1 MRLIRFAAIVGLLM
15 PAGPHA
21 ADAPITLDVV
31 VTDAKLRPVKNLT
44 PADFEVDDFGERRSV
59 EAVRL
64 HSGGGRALAIFLDE
78 YHVQSGES
86 SARARAALEQF
97 VSTALRDG
105 DTVAVMRPLDPLNG
119 IVFTDD
125 RNTLLRAIANFEG
138 RKGDYAAR
146 STFEENFISRD
157 PRTADVTRAQVVAS
171 GLQALA
177 ARLGEGRNGRKA
189 LVLVSEGFAA
199 PLPRA
204 VVYAANR
211 NGVAIYPIDPSP
223 DPTPHDPMLR
233 FFAEQTGGLA
243 STNEGDLMP
252 GLIHVVADL
261 DEHYLITYQPVA
273 SADGK
278 FHPMQVRVKRSGLQ
292 ARARAGYWA
301 ANPPVA
307 VTAAT
312 GRVGT
317 GALPFRPSHASAYI
331 RPWIGM
337 SRGADGLT
345 NVTVAWEAGE
355 APPRNQRLAAITLK
369 AVGADGRVLFQNRI
383 SPGDRGRAA
392 FDAAPGYAALEMIIQ
407 SSTGETL
414 DTDYRGLSIPNLQ
427 VTKPTFATPQL
438 LRTQTARSFT
448 ELSAN
453 ADALPVA
460 SRIFSRTERLLVRVP
475 VYGPGD
481 TTPEVTATLLNRRGN
496 PMRKLQEVIAELP
509 HGIVQFDL
517 PLSSLAPDE
526 YRIELVGANTQ
537 GPRDEAREMLVFRV
551 AN

>member
-1 MRLIRFAAIVGLLM
+1 
-15 PAGPHA
+15 
-21 ADAPITLDVV
+21 
-31 VTDAKLRPVKNLT
+31 
-44 PADFEVDDFGERRSV
+44 
-59 EAVRL
+59 
-64 HSGGGRALAIFLDE
+64 
-78 YHVQSGES
+78 
-86 SARARAALEQF
+86 
-97 VSTALRDG
+97 VSTSLRDG
-105 DTVAVMRPLDPLNG
+105 DTVAVMKPLDPLKG

-125 RNTLLRAIANFEG
+125 RSRLLGAMATFEG

-177 ARLGEGRNGRKA
+177 ARLGEAGSGRKA

-211 NGVAIYPIDPSP
+211 NAVAIYPIDPSP
-223 DPTPHDPMLR
+223 DPTPHDPMFG

-243 STNEGDLMP
+243 STNERDLMP
-252 GLIHVVADL
+252 GLIHAVADL

-273 SADGK
+273 NSDGR
-278 FHPMQVRVKRSGLQ
+278 FHPMQVRVKRSGVQ

-301 ANPPVA
+301 ANPASAVA
-307 VTAAT
+307 AAARRA
-312 GRVGT
+312 GPA
-317 GALPFRPSHASAYI
+317 ALPFRPSHASAYI

-337 SRGADGLT
+337 SRGPDGLT
-345 NVTVAWEAGE
+345 NVTVAWEGGQP
-355 APPRNQRLAAITLK
+355 PPRNQRLAAVTVK
-369 AVGADGRVLFQNRI
+369 AMGSDGRVLFQNRI
-383 SPGDRGRAA
+383 TPGDRGRAA
-392 FDAAPGYAALEMIIQ
+392 FDAAPGYAALEMTIQ
-407 SSTGETL
+407 SSTGAIL

-438 LRTQTARSFT
+438 LRTRTARSFT
-448 ELSAN
+448 ELSAD

-460 SRIFSRTERLLVRVP
+460 SRTFSRTERLLVRIP

-481 TTPEVTATLLNRRGN
+481 TTPVVTATLLNRRGS
-496 PMRKLQEVIAELP
+496 PMRKLQEVPAELP

-526 YRIELVGANTQ
+526 YRVELVAANTQ
-537 GPRDEAREMLVFRV
+537 GPREEAREMLVFRV
-551 AN
+551 TN